1 MSMEGGGCP
10 VGMSPSSLVE
20 GGSSNAQFY
29 LLVDLPYKHLL
40 GFEGMK
46 LFLGSFL
53 DPVLYS

>member
-1 MSMEGGGCP
+1 

-20 GGSSNAQFY
+20 GGSSNVQFY